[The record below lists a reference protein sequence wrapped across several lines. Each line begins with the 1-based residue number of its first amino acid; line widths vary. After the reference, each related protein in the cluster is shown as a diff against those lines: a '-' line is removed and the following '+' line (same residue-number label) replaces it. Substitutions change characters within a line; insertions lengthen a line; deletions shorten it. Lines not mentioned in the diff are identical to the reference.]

1 MTKTE
6 RHELSVVLDSMVEA
20 ISALPGEP
28 EPSPSSS
35 AAGVDISRL
44 PTLQPVAREDTVL
57 PDVEIHCEETLVGS
71 PLAAQETKETK
82 TQHSKGA
89 GHPPATKSWSWA
101 TLESHIPSGHPEV
114 SKGKGE

>member
-1 MTKTE
+1 M
-6 RHELSVVLDSMVEA
+6 VLDSMAEA

-35 AAGVDISRL
+35 EAGVDISRL
-44 PTLQPVAREDTVL
+44 PMLQPTAREDTVL
-57 PDVEIHCEETLVGS
+57 PDVETHCEETLAGS
-71 PLAAQETKETK
+71 PLAARETKETM
-82 TQHSKGA
+82 TRNSRGA

-101 TLESHIPSGHPEV
+101 TLESHVPSGHPEV